1 MKEFEISEAT
11 LNCLNELV
19 AQNQVP
25 QTTIVDE
32 YCNCTGFGG

>member
-11 LNCLNELV
+11 LAHLNDLV
-19 AQNQVP
+19 VQNQEI
-25 QTTIVDE
+25 QTVIVDD